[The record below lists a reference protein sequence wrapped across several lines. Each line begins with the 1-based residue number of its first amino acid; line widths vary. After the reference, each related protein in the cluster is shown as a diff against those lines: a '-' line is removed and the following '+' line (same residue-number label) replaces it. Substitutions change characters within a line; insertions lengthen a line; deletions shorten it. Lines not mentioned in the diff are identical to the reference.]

1 MIMLA
6 HVRATADSYLTG
18 RPSEHVKLAPLR
30 RLLNSGCD
38 VTSRKEFG
46 GHVTASAVVL
56 NAKGQVLLIRHRA
69 SGKLLQP
76 GGHLEPE
83 DTSLI
88 AAALREVGE
97 ELGIPEDAVEALH
110 PWHLPDH
117 IDVHTIPANQA
128 KDEPKHQHIDF
139 RYTFRLTREVEVRLQ
154 EEEVS
159 DWGWYD
165 PSEIADGELSAR
177 VRYLVDSSS

>member
-18 RPSEHVKLAPLR
+18 RPDEHLKLAPLR
-30 RLLNSGCD
+30 RLLNAGED
-38 VTSRKEFG
+38 VTSRKTLD

-88 AAALREVGE
+88 AAALREAGE
-97 ELGIPEDAVEALH
+97 ELGIPVDALEGLH
-110 PWHLPDH
+110 PWQLPDH
-117 IDVHTIPANQA
+117 IDVHTIPANQTEG
-128 KDEPKHQHIDF
+128 EPEHIHIDF
-139 RYTFRLTREVEVRLQ
+139 RFTFRLTREVEIELQ

-165 PSEIADGELSAR
+165 PSEIADGELGAQ
-177 VRYLVDSSS
+177 VRYLVESSS